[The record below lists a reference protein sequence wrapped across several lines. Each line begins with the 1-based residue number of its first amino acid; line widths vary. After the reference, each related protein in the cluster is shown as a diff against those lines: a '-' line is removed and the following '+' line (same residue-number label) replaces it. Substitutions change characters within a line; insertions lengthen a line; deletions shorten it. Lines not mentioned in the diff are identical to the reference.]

1 MYKLQLMDHGQ
12 HGVNGLNVLCL
23 VIAAFK
29 LETEH
34 APIRYL
40 STMVLRVWEVALTTD
55 RALPSVQV

>member
-1 MYKLQLMDHGQ
+1 MERGQ

-29 LETEH
+29 LETVR

-40 STMVLRVWEVALTTD
+40 NTMVLPVQEVALKTD